1 MFIYFFE
8 NHMATE
14 PAPAILESASSALAP
29 AKSARR
35 PSGGLARPN
44 RLAVVLAF
52 LSIYFIWGSTY
63 LAIRYAVAT
72 IPALYTAGIRHLTAG
87 VILLFW
93 CLHHRLRPTAAQI
106 RASVII
112 GALFFLIGHG
122 CLHWA
127 ERVVPSGL
135 AALLIAI
142 EPIFVFLLS
151 DLAERRLRFNP
162 TLVLGVVLGL
172 AGVAL
177 LFGKGALT
185 SAPGMA
191 IGAVAIL
198 MGALSW
204 SVGII
209 YSRRSHLSGSPL
221 LLSTLSLLSG
231 SIMLLL
237 TGTIA
242 GEWRGFSLSSVTPR
256 SWIALAY
263 LILFGSVITFTAYNW
278 LLEHF
283 SPTFVA
289 THTYINPIV
298 AVLLGWLW
306 GGESLSWNV
315 IIAATSVIVAVFLVE
330 RGMAQLDRA
339 ARVEIPAGEGAN

>member
-14 PAPAILESASSALAP
+14 SNPTILDPATSQPTPEKFGHPAA
-29 AKSARR
+29 
-35 PSGGLARPN
+35 GGAARPN
-44 RLAVVLAF
+44 RAAVVLAF

-72 IPALYTAGIRHLTAG
+72 IPPLYTAGIRHLTAG
-87 VILLFW
+87 AILLVW
-93 CLHHRLRPTAAQI
+93 CFRNRLRPTTAQLRAA
-106 RASVII
+106 AII
-112 GALFFLIGHG
+112 GALFFLVGHG

-127 ERVVPSGL
+127 ERVVPSGP

-151 DLAERRLRFNP
+151 DLAERRLRFNAI
-162 TLVLGVVLGL
+162 LVLGVVLGL

-177 LFGKGALT
+177 LFGKGVLT
-185 SAPGMA
+185 SAPGMGV
-191 IGAVAIL
+191 GAVAIL
-198 MGALSW
+198 VGALSW

-221 LLSTLSLLSG
+221 LLSTLSLLAG

-242 GEWRGFSLSSVTPR
+242 GEWRGFKLSSVTPR
-256 SWIALAY
+256 SWVALPY

-298 AVLLGWLW
+298 AVLLGWFW
-306 GGESLSWNV
+306 GGESVSWNV
-315 IIAATSVIVAVFLVE
+315 IIATTLVIVAVFLVE
-330 RGMAQLDRA
+330 RGMFQLDRA
-339 ARVEIPAGEGAN
+339 ARVEISAPEGAN